1 MSPSGYEN
9 LPLHLRVL
17 REIVAGHADEEYI
30 DRAVV
35 LAHEIYE
42 LKPPTSRSRSIARP
56 PETSVSVPG
65 VPAGPATSS
74 DRKRRRVG
82 ARFGMVGVLEVMDFV
97 TGWCSPHMR
106 A

>member
-1 MSPSGYEN
+1 MNETPTPPFGSDEPSGYEN

-42 LKPPTSRSRSIARP
+42 LEAANVALEEYRSAS
-56 PETSVSVPG
+56 
-65 VPAGPATSS
+65 
-74 DRKRRRVG
+74 
-82 ARFGMVGVLEVMDFV
+82 
-97 TGWCSPHMR
+97 
-106 A
+106 